1 MSNNSTTNLIYDRT
15 AADLSNGS
23 KKGEWNPADMNR
35 VEKWC
40 EYFCQALSSAGYNIW
55 VTTKTNWNYDDLR
68 SAEEMERVR
77 NNIKKIRAAFSSA
90 KDGIT
95 QVLPSAESFGW
106 EKANNW
112 EQVLDEINTY
122 LDALQANFI
131 HAGVGNAGQP
141 RIYQQRFRPAY
152 TPITSITTYGVQ
164 YINTG
169 VVGAVKVIMDAD
181 ILDLWT
187 NQINAFLWAEDAS
200 SPWKCNGLR
209 INRPQDDYRNYLQI
223 GNGSTASDNQDAQT
237 GRKTYEFQ
245 TDPDNYYLKVNGTTI
260 LSGTNVGGELT
271 SYPLYLFANNQAG
284 TAKHLSSIKLYS
296 CKIYQNNVLIRD
308 FIPVVY
314 GTEKCLYDK
323 ANNQYY
329 FNQGSGTFN

>member
-23 KKGEWNPADMNR
+23 KKGEWNPDDMNR

-55 VTTKTNWNYDDLR
+55 VTTKTNWSYEDLR
-68 SAEEMERVR
+68 SAADMERVR
-77 NNIKKIRAAFSSA
+77 DNIKKIRAAFSSA

-95 QVLPSAESFGW
+95 QVLPSAESFDW
-106 EKANNW
+106 KKANNW

-122 LDALQANFI
+122 LDALQSNFI

-152 TPITSITTYGVQ
+152 TPITSISTYGVQ

-169 VVGAVKVIMDAD
+169 VVGAVKVVMEAD
-181 ILDLWT
+181 LINLWS
-187 NQINAFLWAEDAS
+187 NELNAILWAENGSAPYKS
-200 SPWKCNGLR
+200 NGLR
-209 INRPQDDYRNYLQI
+209 TDRRIDGYTNRLTI
-223 GNGSTASDNQDAQT
+223 GCGSTFSDTIEAR
-237 GRKTYEFQ
+237 GRLFEFS
-245 TDPDNYYLKVNGTTI
+245 TDPDDYYLKIDGETI

-308 FIPVVY
+308 FIPVLY
-314 GTEKCLYDK
+314 GTEKCLYDR
-323 ANNQYY
+323 ANGQYY